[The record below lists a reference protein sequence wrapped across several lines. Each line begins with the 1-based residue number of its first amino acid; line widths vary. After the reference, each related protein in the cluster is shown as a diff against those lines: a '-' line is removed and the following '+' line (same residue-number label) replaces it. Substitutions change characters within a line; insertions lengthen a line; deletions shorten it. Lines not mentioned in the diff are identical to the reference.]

1 MTTKITVISGSSRAQ
16 SYNLK
21 LATQL
26 AAITDATNAEVSL
39 INLKDF
45 DLPIYNG
52 DLEDAEGLPGAAK
65 LLKLRLAESTGLI
78 FTCPEYNGFM
88 TPLLINAIDW
98 CTRSED
104 ASADL
109 PGFAGKTVLVAS
121 ASPGAGGGSRA
132 ATHLKTMLSGLGSII
147 FPQSMVVPSAY
158 NAFDDEGKLLD
169 EAMTRRAE
177 QLIEK
182 FVQFTNR
189 FA

>member
-1 MTTKITVISGSSRAQ
+1 MTTKITVISGSSRAE

-52 DLEDAEGLPGAAK
+52 DLEDAEGLPGTAK

-104 ASADL
+104 ASVDL
-109 PGFAGKTVLVAS
+109 SGFTGKTVLVAS
-121 ASPGAGGGSRA
+121 ASPGAGGGARA
-132 ATHLKTMLSGLGSII
+132 ATHLKTMLSGLGSVI

-169 EAMTRRAE
+169 EAMTKRAE